1 MLSYLGS
8 YLCFTT
14 YNCVIDSGVYMS
26 VRLCLSPLLI
36 SERFGDKDSIE
47 CISMSPVPNTVRRSS
62 RFSISLSKKM
72 LINVCWERGGEGDL
86 MKVGEMWPV
95 DTVLL
100 VTSVS
105 GVLGSSPG
113 LFCSFG

>member
-1 MLSYLGS
+1 M
-8 YLCFTT
+8 
-14 YNCVIDSGVYMS
+14 IDSAVYTS
-26 VRLCLSPLLI
+26 VRLCLSSPLI
-36 SERFGDKDSIE
+36 SEYFGDKDCIE
-47 CISMSPVPNTVRRSS
+47 CISMSPVLNTVRRSS

-72 LINVCWERGGEGDL
+72 LINVCWERGGERDL

-105 GVLGSSPG
+105 GVLGYSPG